1 MNGNY
6 KYNGIKPLYG
16 YLTGVTYW
24 VAELVF
30 CKRPKMFTYVL
41 EGSPVYMTSFCLG
54 QSFQPK
60 LGHCVKSGYDSK
72 RNGTERKGTLLRLS
86 YPPHGTSSP
95 KSKGTWVLVTWDWKC
110 LSSLSHERSGPER
123 SGDGRMVQGTFVI
136 RSGAEWRTGKEKY
149 ILQCWRVIVTR
160 SGTVRGTGN
169 GERIN
174 FLNLAMSKSFT
185 LKHCDTERG
194 MGKE

>member
-1 MNGNY
+1 
-6 KYNGIKPLYG
+6 
-16 YLTGVTYW
+16 
-24 VAELVF
+24 
-30 CKRPKMFTYVL
+30 MFTYVL

-110 LSSLSHERSGPER
+110 LSSLSHERSVTIFI
-123 SGDGRMVQGTFVI
+123 SVT
-136 RSGAEWRTGKEKY
+136 RSGAEMEEWSRELLSYGAERNREQGKKNIFCNVE
-149 ILQCWRVIVTR
+149 
-160 SGTVRGTGN
+160 G
-169 GERIN
+169 
-174 FLNLAMSKSFT
+174 
-185 LKHCDTERG
+185 
-194 MGKE
+194 